1 VLCPPPPLS
10 LSLSLS
16 LSLFFLRT
24 HGEVE
29 SRSRVNKC
37 KRSRLVHDLRGAAN
51 HPRPFVFRQ
60 PRNPSLSRAHARESG
75 SATSRPAIGFLGAW
89 DFCRRKRTEM
99 KSESD
104 VLRRRRCNSCQRAFF
119 FLISGDT
126 APVRHLS
133 LKSLLP
139 ETDGYMTYEGST
151 THPGCWETAIWLIL
165 NKPIYITA
173 REVNIDPPMI
183 RCPALHPFV
192 VPPLLFLRPLSVSL
206 PSL

>member
-1 VLCPPPPLS
+1 
-10 LSLSLS
+10 
-16 LSLFFLRT
+16 
-24 HGEVE
+24 
-29 SRSRVNKC
+29 
-37 KRSRLVHDLRGAAN
+37 
-51 HPRPFVFRQ
+51 
-60 PRNPSLSRAHARESG
+60 
-75 SATSRPAIGFLGAW
+75 
-89 DFCRRKRTEM
+89 M

-173 REVNIDPPMI
+173 RELYALRRLMQGPESTPKAPLGNNSRPLQSLHYRTVRTNIDFAKVI
-183 RCPALHPFV
+183 QRCGLAA
-192 VPPLLFLRPLSVSL
+192 
-206 PSL
+206 